1 MFTLGGDRFEG
12 IDVHTCYWW
21 DGRGVLSIVL
31 HSPCMPI
38 SPKTAAKERP
48 KRENIHSNFR
58 IFFTK
63 KINDLENKAQ

>member
-21 DGRGVLSIVL
+21 DGRGGLSIVL

-38 SPKTAAKERP
+38 APKTAAKERP
-48 KRENIHSNFR
+48 KEKIYIAISE
-58 IFFTK
+58 IFSQK
-63 KINDLENKAQ
+63 NK